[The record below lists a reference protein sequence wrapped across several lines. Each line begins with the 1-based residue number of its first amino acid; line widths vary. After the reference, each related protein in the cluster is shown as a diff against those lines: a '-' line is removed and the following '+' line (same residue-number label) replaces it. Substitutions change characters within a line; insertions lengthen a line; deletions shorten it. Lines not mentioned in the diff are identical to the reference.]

1 MLLHRNKAKQ
11 EIVPPGFPMPEMAIP
26 CRADAALE
34 RGLEGR
40 GVSREDAL
48 SLMEEAPLGALL
60 QAAAAVRDRFKG
72 RSVSYS
78 RKVFIPLTHLCR
90 DYCGYCT
97 FRADPQPGVQAYMM
111 SEEVLA
117 VAEAGRRAGC
127 KEALFSLGDQPERV
141 FPEAKDFL
149 KALGFGSTLEYLAAM
164 CELVLEKTGLL
175 PHSNPGLM
183 GLDDLRRL
191 RETNVSVGLMLE
203 SASPRLLRFGGPHWK
218 APDKVPSLRLRTIEN
233 AGGLSMAFTTGIL
246 IGIGETAEERVDA
259 LLAIRAAHERHG
271 HIQEVII
278 QPFRAKPDIRM
289 AQAPEPSNEDLQ
301 RTIAVARLILGG
313 EMNIQSPPNLLSED
327 YPDLLKAG
335 INDWGGISP
344 VTKDFINPEAAWP
357 QISSLAARTASAGF
371 VLRERLAIYPEFS
384 RRPGFVDAR
393 LLAHME
399 KLQGADGYAQGDSN
413 PC

>member
-1 MLLHRNKAKQ
+1 
-11 EIVPPGFPMPEMAIP
+11 MPEMAIP
-26 CRADAALE
+26 YRVDAALE
-34 RGLEGR
+34 RGIEGC
-40 GVSREDAL
+40 GLSREDAL
-48 SLMEEAPLGALL
+48 SLMEDGPLPALL
-60 QAAAAVRDRFKG
+60 ETAAAVRDRFKG

-97 FRADPQPGVQAYMM
+97 FRSDPQAGVQPYRMP
-111 SEEVLA
+111 EEVLA

-127 KEALFSLGDQPERV
+127 KEALFSLGDQPELV
-141 FPEAKDFL
+141 FPEAKEFL
-149 KALGFGSTLEYLAAM
+149 KKLGFSRTLEYLGAM
-164 CELVLEKTGLL
+164 SELVLDKTGLL

-183 GLDDLRRL
+183 GAEDLRRL

-203 SASPRLLRFGGPHWK
+203 SASPRLGRPGGAHWK
-218 APDKVPSLRLRTIEN
+218 APDKPPSLRIRTIEN
-233 AGGLSMAFTTGIL
+233 AGKLSMAFTTGIL
-246 IGIGETAEERVDA
+246 IGIGETSAERVDA
-259 LLAIRAAHERHG
+259 LLAIHSAHKKYG
-271 HIQEVII
+271 HIQEVIV

-289 AQAPEPSNEDLQ
+289 SQAPEPSKQDLE

-313 EMNIQSPPNLLSED
+313 KMNFQSPPNLLSED

-357 QISSLAARTASAGF
+357 QISSLAARSAGAGF

-384 RRPGFVDAR
+384 LRPEFVNSC
-393 LLAHME
+393 LQPHVG
-399 KLQGADGYAQGDSN
+399 KLRAEDGYARKEV
-413 PC
+413 

>member
-1 MLLHRNKAKQ
+1 M
-11 EIVPPGFPMPEMAIP
+11 PGLAAPYHV
-26 CRADAALE
+26 DAALQV
-34 RGLEGR
+34 GLEGC
-40 GVSREDAL
+40 GVTRDDGL
-48 SLMEEAPLGALL
+48 SLINEAPLLALL
-60 QAAAAVRDRFKG
+60 DAAAAVRDRFKR

-97 FRADPQPGVQAYMM
+97 FRSDPRAGVQPYMTPDD
-111 SEEVLA
+111 VLA

-141 FPEAKDFL
+141 FPEAREFL
-149 KALGFGSTLEYLAAM
+149 KALGFDRTLEYLAAM
-164 CELVLEKTGLL
+164 CALVLEKTGLL

-191 RETNVSVGLMLE
+191 GETNISVGLMLE

-218 APDKVPSLRLRTIEN
+218 APDKVPFLRLRTLEN
-233 AGGLSMAFTTGIL
+233 AGELSMAFTTGIL
-246 IGIGETAEERVDA
+246 IGIGETLEERVDA
-259 LLAIRAAHERHG
+259 LLAIRAAHEKYG
-271 HIQEVII
+271 HVQEVIV

-289 AQAPEPSNEDLQ
+289 AEAPEPSKEDLQ

-313 EMNIQSPPNLLSED
+313 EINLQSPPNLLSED

-384 RRPGFVDAR
+384 ARPEFVNAR
-393 LLAHME
+393 LEPHVR
-399 KLQGADGYAQGDSN
+399 KLRGEDGFARGSYDQ
-413 PC
+413 C

>member
-1 MLLHRNKAKQ
+1 M
-11 EIVPPGFPMPEMAIP
+11 PGLAAPYHV
-26 CRADAALE
+26 DAALQV
-34 RGLEGR
+34 GLEGC
-40 GVSREDAL
+40 GVTREDAL
-48 SLMEEAPLGALL
+48 SLMNEAPLPALL
-60 QAAAAVRDRFKG
+60 DAAAAVRDRFKG
-72 RSVSYS
+72 RPVSYS

-97 FRADPQPGVQAYMM
+97 FRADPQPGVQPYMTAD
-111 SEEVLA
+111 EVLA

-141 FPEAKDFL
+141 FPEARDFL
-149 KALGFGSTLEYLAAM
+149 KALGFDSTLQYLAAM

-183 GLDDLRRL
+183 GLDELRRL
-191 RETNVSVGLMLE
+191 RETNISVGLMLE

-233 AGGLSMAFTTGIL
+233 AGELSMAFTTGIL
-246 IGIGETAEERVDA
+246 IGIGETPEERVDA
-259 LLAIRAAHERHG
+259 LLAIRAAHEKHG

-301 RTIAVARLILGG
+301 RTIAVARLILGD

-327 YPDLLKAG
+327 YPDLLRAG

-357 QISSLAARTASAGF
+357 QISSLAARTATAGF

-384 RRPGFVDAR
+384 ARKEFVNNR
-393 LLAHME
+393 LEPHVR
-399 KLQGADGYAQGDSN
+399 KLRGDDGYARDGAQ
-413 PC
+413 C

>member
-1 MLLHRNKAKQ
+1 
-11 EIVPPGFPMPEMAIP
+11 MPNVVIP
-26 CRADAALE
+26 YHVDAAFE

-48 SLMEEAPLGALL
+48 SLMEEAPLAALL
-60 QAAAAVRDRFKG
+60 QTAAAVRDRFKG
-72 RSVSYS
+72 GSVSYS

-97 FRADPQPGVQAYMM
+97 FRADPQSGVRPYMTPD
-111 SEEVLA
+111 EVLA
-117 VAEAGRRAGC
+117 VAYAGRRAGC

-141 FPEAKDFL
+141 FPEAKEFL
-149 KALGFGSTLEYLAAM
+149 QTLGFDSTLEYLAAM
-164 CELVLEKTGLL
+164 SELVLMKTGLL

-183 GLDDLRRL
+183 GAEDLRRL

-203 SASPRLLRFGGPHWK
+203 SASPRLGRPGGAHWK

-233 AGGLSMAFTTGIL
+233 AGQLSMAFTTGIL
-246 IGIGETAEERVDA
+246 TGIGETPEERVDA
-259 LLAIRAAHERHG
+259 LLAIRSVHEKYG
-271 HIQEVII
+271 HVQEVIV

-289 AQAPEPSNEDLQ
+289 ALAPEPSNGDLL

-313 EMNIQSPPNLLSED
+313 KMNIQSPPNLLSED

-357 QISSLAARTASAGF
+357 QVSSLAARTASAGF

-384 RRPGFVDAR
+384 SRPEFVNER
-393 LLAHME
+393 LQPYVR
-399 KLQGADGYAQGDSN
+399 KLQGEDGYARGECD